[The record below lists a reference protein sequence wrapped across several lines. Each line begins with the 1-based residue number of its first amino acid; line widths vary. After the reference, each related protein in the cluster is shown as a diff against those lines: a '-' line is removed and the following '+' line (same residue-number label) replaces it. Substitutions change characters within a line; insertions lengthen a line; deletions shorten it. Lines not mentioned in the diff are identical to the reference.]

1 MTDTDG
7 RDRASATKFVS
18 PFTYL
23 ISVVNSAM
31 EAKSLAWRS
40 DGRSVTDVIT

>member
-1 MTDTDG
+1 MADTDG

-18 PFTYL
+18 LFTYL

-31 EAKSLAWRS
+31 KAKCR
-40 DGRSVTDVIT
+40 V